1 MLQPYE
7 WKDNPALIEH
17 LFPVQKLS
25 VESFKEQEARQS
37 KTLTPLGS
45 VLWNVAFVNA
55 CY

>member
-1 MLQPYE
+1 MLQPLS
-7 WKDNPALIEH
+7 WQDKPALIEH

-45 VLWNVAFVNA
+45 VLWSVAFVNA